1 MSAQFHI
8 APVAQ
13 MDPVSLYRVLQLR
26 TDVFVVEQQCAYP
39 ELDGRD
45 LEPGTV
51 MAWVV
56 DAPENRTDHD
66 DAATGSDDPAAG
78 EVLATLRVLREPEGF
93 RIGRVVAREALRGT
107 GVARELMQRGLEH
120 CAAQSPESA
129 VVLDAQ
135 QPLEGWYG
143 SFGFTRTGEPFLED
157 GIPHVPMRR
166 GSSGLPARTGDQGGQ
181 QQDR

>member
-8 APVAQ
+8 ASVAQ
-13 MDPVSLYRVLQLR
+13 MDPVSLYGVLQLR

-45 LEPGTV
+45 LEPDAV
-51 MAWVV
+51 MVWAV
-56 DAPENRTDHD
+56 DSAEQTDD
-66 DAATGSDDPAAG
+66 DDGAAAG
-78 EVLATLRVLREPEGF
+78 SVGSRAGAVLATLRVLREPEGF
-93 RIGRVVAREALRGT
+93 RIGRVVAREAARGT

-120 CAAQSPESA
+120 CFAQSPESA

-143 SFGFTRTGEPFLED
+143 SFGFTRTGEPFQED

-166 GSSGLPARTGDQGGQ
+166 GSSDLPAGPGDQGGQ